1 MAKVLITGGSGF
13 LGQHL
18 AKNLLGE
25 HEVFLSSRNQKQ
37 LLAAAHKL
45 GVQSMPLDVSN
56 YAATIEVFQRIKPDI
71 VLHAAATKF
80 VDLAEK
86 YPNECIDINI
96 VGSQNV
102 ARAAMQVGV
111 DYVIGIS
118 TDKAAAPI
126 ANIYGMTKA
135 IMEKLFTSLDGVT
148 DTRFSCVR
156 YGNVA
161 WSTGSVFPIWSKM
174 IQEKNHVMTTGPDM
188 SRFFFPIQD
197 AVDLILAS
205 MRNQSVTAGKILSIP
220 MKGTEMR
227 RILEVWTEA
236 VGATWNIG
244 ERRTGDRDLEYLIS
258 ATEIGATSAIK
269 LDGADYF
276 LLNSNNQPVETPLS
290 EPFSSR
296 SAQQFTDDELRA
308 LILDPPSVD
317 LL

>member
-18 AKNLLGE
+18 AKNLRE
-25 HEVFLSSRNQKQ
+25 ENEVFLSSRNQKQ
-37 LLAAAHKL
+37 LLAAATKL
-45 GVQSMPLDVSN
+45 NVQSLPLDVSN
-56 YAATIEVFQRIKPDI
+56 YAATIEVFQRVKPDVVI
-71 VLHAAATKF
+71 HGAATKF

-96 VGSQNV
+96 LGSQNV
-102 ARAAMQVGV
+102 ARASMQMNVGN
-111 DYVIGIS
+111 VIGIS

-126 ANIYGMTKA
+126 ANIYGMSKA

-161 WSTGSVFPIWSKM
+161 WSTGSVFPIWNRMLKE
-174 IQEKNHVMTTGPDM
+174 QNHIMTTGPDM
-188 SRFFFPIQD
+188 SRFFFPIQE
-197 AVDLILAS
+197 AVDLILTS
-205 MRNQSVTAGKILSIP
+205 MRNQDITAGKILSVP

-236 VGATWNIG
+236 IGATWNIG
-244 ERRTGDRDLEYLIS
+244 ERRTGDRNLEYLIS
-258 ATEIGATSAIK
+258 ETEIDATKVIV
-269 LDGADYF
+269 LDGRNYF
-276 LLNSNNQPVETPLS
+276 LLNSNNHPVDIPLTET
-290 EPFSSR
+290 FSSR
-296 SAQQFTDDELRA
+296 SAKQFTDQELRE
-308 LILDPPSVD
+308 LILDPPTQD

>member
-1 MAKVLITGGSGF
+1 MASVLITGGSGF

-18 AKNLLGE
+18 AKNLKE
-25 HEVFLSSRNQKQ
+25 ENEVFLASRNQKQ
-37 LLAAAHKL
+37 LLAAAAKW

-56 YAATIEVFQRIKPDI
+56 YAATIEVFQRVKPDI
-71 VLHAAATKF
+71 VIHAAATKF

-102 ARAAMQVGV
+102 ARASMQEKVK
-111 DYVIGIS
+111 YVIGIS

-161 WSTGSVFPIWSKM
+161 WSTGSVFPIWNRMLK
-174 IQEKNHVMTTGPDM
+174 EENHIMTTGPDM
-188 SRFFFPIQD
+188 SRFFFPIQE

-205 MRNQSVTAGKILSIP
+205 MKNQDITAGKILSVP

-244 ERRTGDRDLEYLIS
+244 ERRTGDRNLEYLIS
-258 ATEIGATSAIK
+258 ETEIAATKAVV
-269 LDGADYF
+269 LDGRDYF
-276 LLNSNNQPVETPLS
+276 LLNSNNHPVDVPLTET
-290 EPFSSR
+290 FSSR
-296 SAQQFTDDELRA
+296 SAEQFTDEELRE
-308 LILDPPSVD
+308 LILDPPSQD